1 MKKNTVR
8 KTAPINR
15 AGLTDIWNAF
25 MVENATFSPHDIPLC
40 PTTAKKIPSKLIG
53 YDEAKT
59 IHKKNLRNK
68 SDNYHVNA
76 FIHFYIDDSKFDG
89 KQSSFWLYP
98 EKVLEMISHFD
109 GIILPDPQPFTT
121 LSSHSTPNFP
131 LPAFPTAHRPPCSI
145 MKTTWQGERPSR
157 GLWGTSAC
165 QVRPKCRD
173 LAGAMALEAC
183 QRGLT
188 LPGCFHHAPPRPVSP
203 RLDLHITASP
213 RLDLH
218 ITASPRL
225 DLHITASPR
234 LDPHFPSSRH
244 QLHML

>member
-98 EKVLEMISHFD
+98 EKVLEIISHFD
-109 GIILPDPQPFTT
+109 GIILPDPSTYADFPDPLKRWNYYRMNAFGFWVASQGYEVISNVRWNTPDTWEYCFDGNPRNSMLALGTVASSLKYKLNYSLFADGLRKMYELLTPHT
-121 LSSHSTPNFP
+121 LIVYGSANY
-131 LPAFPTAHRPPCSI
+131 PCFDELRSKGVTI
-145 MKTTWQGERPSR
+145 I
-157 GLWGTSAC
+157 
-165 QVRPKCRD
+165 V
-173 LAGAMALEAC
+173 
-183 QRGLT
+183 
-188 LPGCFHHAPPRPVSP
+188 
-203 RLDLHITASP
+203 
-213 RLDLH
+213 
-218 ITASPRL
+218 
-225 DLHITASPR
+225 
-234 LDPHFPSSRH
+234 FPSKTSEYYERRKSYE
-244 QLHML
+244 